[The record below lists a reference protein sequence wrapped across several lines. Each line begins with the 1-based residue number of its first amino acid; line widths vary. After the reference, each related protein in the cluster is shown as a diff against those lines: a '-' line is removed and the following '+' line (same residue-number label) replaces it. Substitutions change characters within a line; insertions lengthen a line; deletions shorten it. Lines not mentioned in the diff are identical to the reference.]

1 MDGLDYVTTELNKSL
16 NGLVT
21 DLEAGRIQ
29 TFEDYKFV
37 TGQIRGVKHALMVIE
52 EYITKRETDDE

>member
-16 NGLVT
+16 NGLVA

-37 TGQIRGVKHALMVIE
+37 TGQIRGVKHALTVIE
-52 EYITKRETDDE
+52 EYITKREEDDE